1 MFKHI
6 AQTISQTLACVASSG
21 IYWLA
26 LTAFSLL
33 NLVVALYYQYAL
45 NEWPCVLCIH
55 IRLWFSL
62 LLLLGIIGFFLRHR
76 PWPRLLSH
84 LASLLVAL
92 GLVERS
98 YMLLGT
104 EKGFVFSDCGFDA
117 GLPAWLALEDW
128 LPWLYRVETSC
139 GYTPEL
145 LLGITMAEALMTLS
159 VLLLVLALSMSTA
172 SAISLRKQNL
182 PCQGD

>member
-1 MFKHI
+1 MFKQITH
-6 AQTISQTLACVASSG
+6 AISQPLACIAGSG
-21 IYWLA
+21 LYWLA
-26 LTAFSLL
+26 LIAFSLL
-33 NLVVALYYQYAL
+33 NLIIALYYQYAL

-55 IRLWFSL
+55 IRLWFSVL
-62 LLLLGIIGFFLRHR
+62 LVTGVIGFFLRNH

-84 LASLLVAL
+84 LSSLLIAA
-92 GLVERS
+92 GLSERS

-117 GLPAWLALEDW
+117 GLPAWLALDDW

-145 LLGITMAEALMTLS
+145 LLGITMAEALMALS
-159 VLLLVLALSMSTA
+159 VLLLILTLGMSMAAASTLFKR
-172 SAISLRKQNL
+172 SAR
-182 PCQGD
+182 

>member
-1 MFKHI
+1 MFKQA
-6 AQTISQTLACVASSG
+6 AQITAQSLACVASSG
-21 IYWLA
+21 LYWLA
-26 LTAFSLL
+26 LSAFSLL

-45 NEWPCVLCIH
+45 NEWPCVLCIQ
-55 IRLWFSL
+55 IRLWFSVL
-62 LLLLGIIGFFLRHR
+62 LLIGIIGFFLRHY
-76 PWPRLLSH
+76 PWLGLLSH

-145 LLGITMAEALMTLS
+145 LLGLTMAEALMALS
-159 VLLLVLALSMSTA
+159 LVLLVLSLLMSTA
-172 SAISLRKQNL
+172 TTVSNFKRNL
-182 PCQGD
+182 HS

>member
-1 MFKHI
+1 MFKNI
-6 AQTISQTLACVASSG
+6 APPLASVASSG
-21 IYWLA
+21 VYWLA
-26 LTAFSLL
+26 LTVFSLL

-45 NEWPCVLCIH
+45 NEWPCVLCIQ
-55 IRLWFSL
+55 IRLWFSVL
-62 LLLLGIIGFFLRHR
+62 LLAGISGFFLRHY

-92 GLVERS
+92 GLLERS

-159 VLLLVLALSMSTA
+159 VLLLVLTLLMSTA
-172 SAISLRKQNL
+172 TAVSIFRRNL
-182 PCQGD
+182 HN

>member
-1 MFKHI
+1 MFKQI
-6 AQTISQTLACVASSG
+6 TQTISQPLACIAGSG
-21 IYWLA
+21 LYWLA
-26 LTAFSLL
+26 LAAFSLL
-33 NLVVALYYQYAL
+33 NLIIALYYQYAL

-62 LLLLGIIGFFLRHR
+62 LLVLGIVGFFLRRH

-84 LASLLVAL
+84 LASLLVAVGL
-92 GLVERS
+92 GERS

-117 GLPAWLALEDW
+117 GLPGWLALEDW

-145 LLGITMAEALMTLS
+145 LLGITMAEALMVLS
-159 VLLLVLALSMSTA
+159 VGLVLLTLGMSIATA
-172 SAISLRKQNL
+172 MTLLKQN
-182 PCQGD
+182 PHR